1 MLMEIPQTERKTVN
15 SKPSEKM
22 KAPVKVN
29 TCANI
34 KCSIVVY
41 LVLTLI
47 FILYIISEPKIK
59 SCKSILQST
68 HFIKM

>member
-1 MLMEIPQTERKTVN
+1 MLMEIPQTECKTVTQ
-15 SKPSEKM
+15 SHLKKM

-29 TCANI
+29 TWANI

-47 FILYIISEPKIK
+47 FNLVYNFRAKNK
-59 SCKSILQST
+59 KL
-68 HFIKM
+68 